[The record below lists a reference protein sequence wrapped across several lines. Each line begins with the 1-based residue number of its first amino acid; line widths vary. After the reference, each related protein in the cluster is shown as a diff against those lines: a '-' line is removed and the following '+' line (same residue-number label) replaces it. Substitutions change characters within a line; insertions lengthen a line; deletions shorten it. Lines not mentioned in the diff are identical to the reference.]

1 MTPRRYQHLDV
12 EKEIQRRQNAL
23 SCIIARSERKGKGK
37 MSKRKWRDLI
47 VRAIEDAIIIFL
59 GIVAIWALAFMVS
72 NGLSW
77 LGVL

>member
-1 MTPRRYQHLDV
+1 MPPSVSKTLNG
-12 EKEIQRRQNAL
+12 EKRTDWIGLFA
-23 SCIIARSERKGKGK
+23 CIIAGKDRKGKGK
-37 MSKRKWRDLI
+37 MSKRQWRDLI